1 MGSRGPSVPGRTR
14 RPRRDAELNRER
26 ILAAAIS
33 VMKRDGL
40 NAPLATIAAEAGVGI
55 GTLYRSYADRE
66 ALLDALVYRSYGLL
80 NGILDEIES
89 QDLPGLRAIR
99 EYLSRVAAISGQLVL
114 PLRGAPPVISAEAVQ
129 ARRDVMRR
137 LEEFIDRGH
146 TDQSIQASVNAI
158 DIVMFSALNT
168 QPLPHGPSWPL
179 IAARQAA
186 IFLNG
191 LAATGPAD
199 IPGPAVTRQ
208 DIETT
213 FALHAPSLRQGP

>member
-1 MGSRGPSVPGRTR
+1 MERKGPSDPARTR

-26 ILAAAIS
+26 ILAAAVS
-33 VMKRDGL
+33 VMQRDGL
-40 NAPLATIAAEAGVGI
+40 NVPLATIAAHAGVGI
-55 GTLYRSYADRE
+55 GTLYRSYTDRE
-66 ALLDALVYRSYGLL
+66 ALLHALVYRSYGLL
-80 NGILDEIES
+80 NQVLDEVGS
-89 QDLPGLRAIR
+89 RDLSGLQAIR
-99 EYLSRVAAISGQLVL
+99 EYLSRVAAISGQLIL
-114 PLRGAPPVISAEAVQ
+114 PLRGAPPVTSAQAVQ

-146 TDQSIQASVNAI
+146 ADHSISANVNAI
-158 DIVMFSALNT
+158 DIVMFSSLST

-179 IAARQAA
+179 IAARQLA

-213 FALHAPSLRQGP
+213 FASAR